1 MKPIVALKPH
11 TADNSEKLLQEAI
24 NSGMTEV
31 LIVGKNK
38 DLQWEI
44 STSYINDRYRMVGIL
59 QEMIHSLLD

>member
-1 MKPIVALKPH
+1 MKSVIALKPS
-11 TADNSEKLLQEAI
+11 TTDNSEELLQEAI
-24 NSGMTEV
+24 NRGMSEV

-44 STSYINDRYRMVGIL
+44 STSYLNDRYRMIGIL